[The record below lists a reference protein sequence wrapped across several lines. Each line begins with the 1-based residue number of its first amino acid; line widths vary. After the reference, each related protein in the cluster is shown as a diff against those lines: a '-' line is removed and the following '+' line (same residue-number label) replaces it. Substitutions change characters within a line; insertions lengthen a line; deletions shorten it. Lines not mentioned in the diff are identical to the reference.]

1 MTANDEGQTP
11 STKKK
16 TKNKLMKEIGNRLRS
31 YIGKTNHDPIKEG
44 GIIK

>member
-1 MTANDEGQTP
+1 MTKDKLP
-11 STKKK
+11 LLKKK